1 MSSTWAEI
9 CHYWHL
15 ITWNSYSRWQP
26 AFHKQNPCWWY
37 PVLSACCLRRAATQT
52 SVSWYFRLYLWGSKR
67 LKWGMLTARKSDWVE
82 SWLHAEPPARLWVS
96 SSKSPGAAP
105 PLGPQRKTAEI
116 ENMGISIHMWSEE
129 WVKRSMAGATEEKES
144 TKQLEVTV
152 RQKKFRKD
160 FELVFWYVYISW
172 EIEKIHML
180 PAGTLPD
187 CQLYLQMI
195 SCRSIYSVES
205 EEVHK
210 ISTTQ

>member
-1 MSSTWAEI
+1 MVPCSECLLPQESRNTDI
-9 CHYWHL
+9 CQL
-15 ITWNSYSRWQP
+15 VFQVVPMR
-26 AFHKQNPCWWY
+26 KQKAQMGNAHSKKQW
-37 PVLSACCLRRAATQT
+37 LS
-52 SVSWYFRLYLWGSKR
+52 GE
-67 LKWGMLTARKSDWVE
+67 LTACRATSKAVSILIQI
-82 SWLHAEPPARLWVS
+82 SWSCPTTR
-96 SSKSPGAAP
+96 SPK
-105 PLGPQRKTAEI
+105 KTAEI